1 MSDAVLLTGA
11 EIQFHD
17 LYARFAAFS
26 FARADEFDS
35 AIAAALQQLGEFPQ
49 SAPEFVEPY
58 RRMVL
63 RKFSLALYYVIEKR
77 RVFVHAILDSRSSPN
92 TIRRHLG
99 IPPI

>member
-17 LYARFAAFS
+17 LYARFAEFS
-26 FARADEFDS
+26 FARANEFDD
-35 AIAAALQQLGEFPQ
+35 AITEALRQLGEFPH
-49 SAPEFVEPY
+49 SAPRFVEPY

-63 RKFSLALYYVIEKR
+63 SKFSLACYYVIEKR

-99 IPPI
+99 PPPI

>member
-11 EIQFHD
+11 EIQFHE
-17 LYARFAAFS
+17 LYARFSATS
-26 FARADEFDS
+26 FARANEFDCS
-35 AIAAALQQLGEFPQ
+35 ITEALQQLGDFPH
-49 SAPEFVEPY
+49 SAPKFVEPY

-63 RKFSLALYYVIEKR
+63 SKFSLALYYVIETR
-77 RVFVHAILDSRSSPN
+77 RIFVHAILDARSSPN